1 MHHPPVEEST
11 TWILEHKHC
20 QKLWQHEKTHFLA
33 HLLHH
38 DQRYVYLFHFIID
51 RVFFHPLSLDVS
63 SIRCY
68 ECNTHEQRR
77 ECGDPFNHLGVGVKE
92 CSDLNTDPVHMCYK
106 SSHYSE
112 YNWYFL
118 LMYAVPMYICFRW
131 WKIPYCSRLCSFR
144 YKLFYTSMASGNGWI
159 LLERI
164 Q

>member
-1 MHHPPVEEST
+1 MRKLIFLLICYIMTKGMYISFISSISSVFSST
-11 TWILEHKHC
+11 
-20 QKLWQHEKTHFLA
+20 A
-33 HLLHH
+33 
-38 DQRYVYLFHFIID
+38 
-51 RVFFHPLSLDVS
+51 LSLDVS

-144 YKLFYTSMASGNGWI
+144 YKLFYTSMASGNGWN